1 MYFLYLNNDE
11 SVKLID
17 KSLDNAIKRKE
28 QEEYE
33 KNDNQ

>member
-1 MYFLYLNNDE
+1 MYFLYLNDDE

-17 KSLDNAIKRKE
+17 ESLDHAIERKE